1 MDQIIDEVSYYIIF
15 IEDKGYFADKQNSN
29 KWNFTD
35 DYQLA
40 RRYKT
45 KKSAYHNLIKH
56 IGSNEEC
63 IGKKVYIQPIKIKQI
78 TDFELNRMEEI
89 DSIKYEP
96 KNIVNIIE
104 PKLTVKVEFI
114 DVDDE
119 FWG

>member
-1 MDQIIDEVSYYIIF
+1 
-15 IEDKGYFADKQNSN
+15 
-29 KWNFTD
+29 
-35 DYQLA
+35 
-40 RRYKT
+40 
-45 KKSAYHNLIKH
+45 
-56 IGSNEEC
+56 
-63 IGKKVYIQPIKIKQI
+63 
-78 TDFELNRMEEI
+78 MEEI